1 MQTRPFIQL
10 FKTTSHYYFYDAYV
24 NQISELSAAGYQYLK
39 EHQMIDCFYN
49 EEIAQLYKEGFLHEN
64 PILTFQHPATDFVE
78 DLTTRKA
85 GTLVLQI
92 TQNCNL
98 RCSYCPY
105 SQSSEKHRHHTNQ
118 NMSWETAKKAVDFYY
133 DKSIDAD
140 TANISFYGGEPLLQF
155 SLMKAVVAYSKKKFE
170 GKKCVFSIT
179 TNATLLTKEI
189 ADFLITNEF
198 RLAISLDGDKESNDR
213 NRKFVSQKGSVFEKV
228 IETLQYFYENAP
240 EFAKK
245 INLSMVIDQRKDLKG
260 FLHLFREYPFLN
272 QMQISVSLIEDDYLE
287 NEVRESKAFYEEFS
301 YYRFLSYL
309 SVISPLDFTEDLKF
323 FASMKESYKKLA
335 LPFQASAIGK
345 TAIPSGQCIPGN
357 TKVMVTVQGK
367 LFPCEK
373 VSERREDYCIGTLD
387 TGYDYEK
394 IREILNF
401 SRYTFALCRNCPAFR
416 ECTLC
421 FKTHGAGG
429 FSSTATKMK
438 YCALCK
444 QNFVEDLRVR
454 MYFKEMADWK
464 GRG

>member
-1 MQTRPFIQL
+1 M
-10 FKTTSHYYFYDAYV
+10 
-24 NQISELSAAGYQYLK
+24 
-39 EHQMIDCFYN
+39 
-49 EEIAQLYKEGFLHEN
+49 HEN

-228 IETLQYFYENAP
+228 I
-240 EFAKK
+240 
-245 INLSMVIDQRKDLKG
+245 
-260 FLHLFREYPFLN
+260 
-272 QMQISVSLIEDDYLE
+272 
-287 NEVRESKAFYEEFS
+287 
-301 YYRFLSYL
+301 
-309 SVISPLDFTEDLKF
+309 
-323 FASMKESYKKLA
+323 
-335 LPFQASAIGK
+335 
-345 TAIPSGQCIPGN
+345 
-357 TKVMVTVQGK
+357 
-367 LFPCEK
+367 
-373 VSERREDYCIGTLD
+373 
-387 TGYDYEK
+387 
-394 IREILNF
+394 
-401 SRYTFALCRNCPAFR
+401 
-416 ECTLC
+416 
-421 FKTHGAGG
+421 
-429 FSSTATKMK
+429 
-438 YCALCK
+438 
-444 QNFVEDLRVR
+444 
-454 MYFKEMADWK
+454 
-464 GRG
+464 